1 MDVITPAIM
10 FRPDGSA
17 PGELGRSSEATE
29 ESLAC
34 LDERDPF
41 VLALSRSPPSLPS
54 SLTSLFSFLL
64 LLEKNDFPPEDC
76 LAFESALDMIG
87 NRG

>member
-34 LDERDPF
+34 LDERDPL

-54 SLTSLFSFLL
+54 SLTSLLSFLL